1 MPPVLFC
8 LNKISIYYF
17 ILEPIFI
24 TIIELKLLKGDPS
37 FCRIIY
43 EEGRCFPVG
52 RKTKIKKIKKE
63 EKVALAELELL
74 YEEFNEIKEAIKHLK
89 KHDKHF
95 DCFQSLPEEKQE
107 ELYSR
112 RKDRKYASIIVELY
126 AIVEEFY
133 QKVYSIVYDEEGYK
147 KQTEQDAITDIC
159 EQLEHKISLHHNTET
174 LTHLRNY
181 MIQKEFSFKSARTAY
196 EEELEAFRKNKDA
209 IKYLFEQARE
219 AIKIK

>member
-1 MPPVLFC
+1 MPPRAILFEQNFY
-8 LNKISIYYF
+8 LYF
-17 ILEPIFI
+17 ILEATFI
-24 TIIELKLLKGDPS
+24 TIIELKLLKGNPS
-37 FCRIIY
+37 FCRIMY
-43 EEGRCFPVG
+43 EKGRCFPVG

-74 YEEFNEIKEAIKHLK
+74 YEEFNEIPEAIKHLK

-95 DCFQSLPEEKQE
+95 DCFQSLPEKKQE

-112 RKDRKYASIIVELY
+112 RKDRKFASIIVELY

-133 QKVYSIVYDEEGYK
+133 QKVYFIVYDEERYK

-159 EQLEHKISLHHNTET
+159 EQLEHKISLHNNTES
-174 LTHLRNY
+174 LTHLRNF